1 MLSVFGLE
9 DVDPV
14 ALLPLPYQIAQ
25 KIHACTEVKVG
36 KDNDRFRDL
45 VDLILLDELVVDK
58 DLPSVREACV
68 EVFSIRAT
76 HPWPPKVVIY
86 PLWPDQYRALA
97 KSMGFPVTEVA
108 DAAVAVEAMIKRIS
122 RAGVR

>member
-1 MLSVFGLE
+1 MFGLP
-9 DVDPV
+9 DVEAV

-58 DLPSVREACV
+58 DLPSVRGACV
-68 EVFSIRAT
+68 EVFSIRGT

-97 KSMGFPVTEVA
+97 KSMAFPVAEVA
-108 DAAVAVEAMIKRIS
+108 DAAAAVEVMIERIS
-122 RAGVR
+122 RGSSGT